1 MATTTL
7 GTSYDF
13 GFAAGSAN
21 REDLTDVIVNI
32 APWETPFFSSCPK
45 IPIRHTTHEWLE
57 DTLAAASANPYSA
70 TMFEGADFSQQ
81 TMSVRVRKNNITQIF
96 RKDIKVSETQRA
108 VNPAGVRDEY
118 QYQIEIAMKELAR
131 HVETQIFNNAS
142 TNTATGGITGA
153 TGTYRQFSPLQAFI
167 TTNLKSAGSSAAS
180 VGCGKAAID
189 VMIEA
194 CFIAGGTPARIYC
207 HPNGKTN
214 FANALG
220 GSVGFANYRNIAA
233 TDARIIGNIDAYM
246 SNFGLIEIVPDRFIP
261 TGSTTATAV
270 GSASLSLFSGVSGG
284 KWWLID
290 QPKAKMGFLRPVK
303 HVPLPPAGDAVRG
316 MVLGELTLV
325 VEAESAH
332 GQAVNI
338 ITA

>member
-1 MATTTL
+1 MATTTFPL
-7 GTSYDF
+7 TYDF
-13 GFAAGSAN
+13 GFGAGSAN

-57 DTLAAASANPYSA
+57 DNLVAASANPYSA

-81 TMSVRVRKNNITQIF
+81 AVSIRVRKTNITQIF

-118 QYQIEIAMKELAR
+118 QYHIENAMKELAR
-131 HVETQIFNNAS
+131 HIETQVFNNAS
-142 TNTATGGITGA
+142 TNTALGGITGSSSV
-153 TGTYRQFSPLQAFI
+153 YRQFSPLQAFI
-167 TTNLKSAGSSAAS
+167 TTNLKSAAAGSAGSL
-180 VGCGKAAID
+180 GHGKAAID
-189 VMIEA
+189 AMIEA

-207 HPNGKTN
+207 HPNSKTQ

-220 GSVGFANYRNIAA
+220 GTGVQYRNIAA
-233 TDARIIGNIDAYM
+233 TDARVIGNIDAYM
-246 SNFGLIEIVPDRFIP
+246 SNFGLIELVPDRFIP
-261 TGSTTATAV
+261 TGSTSATAV
-270 GSASLSLFSGVSGG
+270 GPASLSLFSGASGG

-290 QPKAKMGFLRPVK
+290 QPKAKMGFLRPIK

-325 VEAESAH
+325 VEAEAAH
-332 GQAVNI
+332 GQAVNVV
-338 ITA
+338 TA